1 MALVVLPSMAFT
13 LRRWG
18 LRRVQ
23 VRLSRWGGSR
33 GNSGGGASDLE
44 VARRIAWVVEAAAR
58 WGPWPANCLQRS
70 VTLWW
75 FLARRG
81 IDSDLRI
88 GVRRRPGATSGGE
101 LDFHAWV
108 EHGGVVLNDSP
119 TIRRR
124 FATFDRAIAPTD
136 ASWR

>member
-1 MALVVLPSMAFT
+1 MALV

-23 VRLSRWGGSR
+23 QRLAREVGSGVPR
-33 GNSGGGASDLE
+33 TGQGTELDR
-44 VARRIAWVVEAAAR
+44 ARRIAWVVEAAAR
-58 WGPWPANCLQRS
+58 RGPWPANCLQRS

-81 IDSDLRI
+81 IASDLRI

-108 EHGGVVLNDSP
+108 EHDGAVLNDSP